1 MNIIIRDTLSEGQ
14 RQDVNV
20 LQRQVFTNVSEEE
33 IEEDF
38 YNPESA
44 HVLAY
49 EDDKLV
55 GWA

>member
-49 EDDKLV
+49 EDEKLV